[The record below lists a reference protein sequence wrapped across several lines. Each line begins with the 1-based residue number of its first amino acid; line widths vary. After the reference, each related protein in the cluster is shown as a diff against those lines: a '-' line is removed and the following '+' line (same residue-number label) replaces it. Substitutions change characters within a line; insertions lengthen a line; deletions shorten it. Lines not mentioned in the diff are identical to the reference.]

1 MPVIVDADSTRASAL
16 ATSVG
21 HGSHVVST
29 IEQVD
34 AWLARRPN
42 EYAVLVG
49 PEVGLD
55 QAMAMADRLRLSR
68 PGLGVLLLRSQ
79 VTTDVMAAAIRA
91 GIREVLAI
99 GDHEALSTAVERAR
113 ETFNAIHGPTAS
125 DANEG
130 RVITVFSP
138 KGGVGKT
145 TVAVNLA
152 VALARLGHKV
162 GLIDADIY
170 GPNVP
175 TMLGATRQPNIIGE
189 NRIEPILAHGVKF
202 ISIGLI
208 SPGDKPLVMR
218 GPMLHQ
224 IIRQFLQQVEWGELD
239 FLIIDLPPGTGDVVI
254 SLVQTVPLTGA
265 VVVSTG
271 SSVALEDARKA
282 LEMFHQVKVE
292 VLGMVENMSQMTLP
306 SGEVIDVFG
315 AGGTERTAAQFGLDF
330 LGALE
335 LNPTI
340 REGGDKGIPVALAGP
355 ESKLAAEFY
364 AVARR
369 VADKAREIASKDE
382 DVLEIS

>member
-1 MPVIVDADSTRASAL
+1 M
-16 ATSVG
+16 G
-21 HGSHVVST
+21 HMGAGAPQPQPLPGVAHVV
-29 IEQVD
+29 
-34 AWLARRPN
+34 
-42 EYAVLVG
+42 AVG
-49 PEVGLD
+49 SG
-55 QAMAMADRLRLSR
+55 
-68 PGLGVLLLRSQ
+68 
-79 VTTDVMAAAIRA
+79 
-91 GIREVLAI
+91 
-99 GDHEALSTAVERAR
+99 
-113 ETFNAIHGPTAS
+113 
-125 DANEG
+125 
-130 RVITVFSP
+130 

-145 TVAVNLA
+145 TVAVNLS
-152 VALARLGHKV
+152 VALAKLGYKV

-175 TMLGATRQPNIIGE
+175 TMLGATRQPNIVGE

-265 VVVSTG
+265 IVVSTG
-271 SSVALEDARKA
+271 SNVALEDARKA

-335 LNPTI
+335 LNPLI
-340 REGGDKGIPVALAGP
+340 REGGDKGLPVALAGP

-364 AVARR
+364 VVARR
-369 VADKAREIASKDE
+369 VADKAKEVASKSE
-382 DVLEIS
+382 DVFEIS